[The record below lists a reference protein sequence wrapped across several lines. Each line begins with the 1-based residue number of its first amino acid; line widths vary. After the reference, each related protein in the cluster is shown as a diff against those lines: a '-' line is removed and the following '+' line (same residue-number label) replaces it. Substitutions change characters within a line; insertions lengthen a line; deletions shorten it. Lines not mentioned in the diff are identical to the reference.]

1 MRSHA
6 ARLSESCKGRPLREI
21 FVSTTQFQAQTQSE
35 IEEVLR
41 WRFDELVRANYTV
54 EDALDIAAHVEIDL
68 HEAIALR
75 DQGCPSATAVRILL

>member
-1 MRSHA
+1 
-6 ARLSESCKGRPLREI
+6 
-21 FVSTTQFQAQTQSE
+21 VSTTQFQAQTQSE

-41 WRFDELVRANYTV
+41 WRFDELLRANYTV
-54 EDALDIAAHVEIDL
+54 EDALDIAAHVELDL

>member
-1 MRSHA
+1 
-6 ARLSESCKGRPLREI
+6 
-21 FVSTTQFQAQTQSE
+21 VSTTQVQQQTQSE

-54 EDALDIAAHVEIDL
+54 EDAVDIAAHVEIDL

>member
-1 MRSHA
+1 
-6 ARLSESCKGRPLREI
+6 LREI